1 MDNKNREISADE
13 LLRQLKANLA
23 QTEPRSESVVREPV
37 KAAERTKEETVE
49 AATVEPEK
57 SVGGSAGTKY
67 RFRVSSKAEWEAA
80 KAAKRQTERPV
91 VTQNTT
97 QDAMQA
103 SLQEDEAEIDAL
115 MKKFLTP
122 DEYDKFSRKKD
133 DVLQDELR
141 DNYREYT
148 IPEPPKPKDINES
161 IRDAEAYV
169 SGLESDSAEN
179 LPSVK
184 HDLDSGIERIHLP
197 RRSGRPDKGTNF
209 LRENADNAAT
219 KEFDSSGVLDA
230 LKKYDGNSQTSPTPE
245 DNAKTRV
252 LDSVAEL
259 ESKDEDMHR
268 EDENLRRINEF
279 DETDVNLM
287 IAFGMEDEL
296 AKTVGFDKVNEIE
309 EDLDRKGED
318 YQRAEGI
325 SRTAAEAKP
334 AFEYEAQSQTKQ
346 IFAKYKAVYRRLL
359 MKLGIAILLIL
370 GIFLYENIGIFGG
383 SLPDFL
389 SQTKYTVVYAMVDL
403 QLLLLVAA
411 LAWRSLLDGARN
423 IVKLQ
428 PSPTSVTVVLLV
440 MTVAYNA
447 GVCFLGRGQ
456 TTTLYNFPASLAV
469 FLTLCSEFMDI
480 KREIYSFNVVSSK
493 KLKYAMGKISGD
505 EAALET
511 RAFEEYIP
519 SDPAIF
525 RVGKTGFVSGF
536 YRRTATHSA
545 SRDVLNFIIPFSLLL
560 CAVFFVIGAV
570 MTGDARVS
578 MSTAYLALIFTMP
591 LSALITFSY
600 PFFRASHEAFDMESA
615 IIGDGSLDEYSEAS
629 VVSFEDKDVFPS
641 TGVKVKSVKVYGD
654 NRIDRVI
661 FNAASLF
668 RMVGGP
674 LSDVLDIA
682 TLELGHTDDV
692 EIVETAADGIEA
704 VVGGHHIYMGKED
717 YLRRNR
723 FIPVRDDDD
732 EAVENGGRISI
743 MYMVEDGEVA
753 AKLYVEY
760 MIDPDFEFVIK
771 RLYKAGVCVGIKT
784 FDPNINDRMLNMR
797 IKLAKYPVKILEC
810 RSLDDITETAERMD
824 SGIVSKSTSKSLLQT
839 LLLCDKV
846 LHVIRAGVM
855 VKAIAMIIGAV
866 ITGIVLF
873 LGIVPEVSSIYAALY
888 QIFWMLPVIVIAKLL
903 I

>member
-1 MDNKNREISADE
+1 MDNNKKEISADE

-23 QTEPRSESVVREPV
+23 QTKPQSAPADPEPV
-37 KAAERTKEETVE
+37 TNAPMAADETPAIE
-49 AATVEPEK
+49 KTAAPEK
-57 SVGGSAGTKY
+57 TAPKSRGTKY
-67 RFRVSSKAEWEAA
+67 RFKVSSKAEWEAA
-80 KAAKRQTERPV
+80 QAAKK
-91 VTQNTT
+91 
-97 QDAMQA
+97 QA
-103 SLQEDEAEIDAL
+103 AAPQSTAREDEAEIDAL

-122 DEYDKFSRKKD
+122 EEYDKFSRKKSD
-133 DVLQDELR
+133 AATEELR

-148 IPEPPKPKDINES
+148 IPEPPKPKDISES

-169 SGLESDSAEN
+169 STLESEPEAN
-179 LPSVK
+179 KHPVK
-184 HDLDSGIERIHLP
+184 HDLDDGIERISVP
-197 RRSGRPDKGTNF
+197 RRNGRPDKT
-209 LRENADNAAT
+209 REVVEDDAAT
-219 KEFDSSGVLDA
+219 REFDSASVLDV
-230 LKKYDGNSQTSPTPE
+230 LKKYDKDKQMPVPSE
-245 DNAKTRV
+245 DSAKTKV
-252 LDSVAEL
+252 LDSVSEDEAEAERARL
-259 ESKDEDMHR
+259 

-296 AKTVGFDKVNEIE
+296 AKTVGFDKVTELE

-318 YQRAEGI
+318 YQRAESI
-325 SRTAAEAKP
+325 SRAAAEIKP

-346 IFAKYKAVYRRLL
+346 IFAKYKAVYCRLL
-359 MKLGIAILLIL
+359 LKLGIAILLIF

-383 SLPDFL
+383 SMPEFL
-389 SQTKYTVVYAMVDL
+389 SQTKYTVVYTMVDL
-403 QLLLLVAA
+403 QLLLLVSA
-411 LAWRSLLDGARN
+411 LAWRSLLGGAKSIIR
-423 IVKLQ
+423 LQ
-428 PSPTSVTVVLLV
+428 PSPSGVTAVLLA
-440 MTVAYNA
+440 MTVFYNIGA
-447 GVCFLGRGQ
+447 CLLGRGQ
-456 TTTLYNFPASLAV
+456 ATVLYNFPASLAV
-469 FLTLCSEFMDI
+469 FFTLCGEFMDI

-493 KLKYAMGKISGD
+493 KLKYAMGRISGAD
-505 EAALET
+505 ATLET
-511 RAFEEYIP
+511 QAFEEYIP
-519 SDPAIF
+519 GDPAIF
-525 RVGKTGFVSGF
+525 RVCKAGFINGF
-536 YRRTATHSA
+536 YRRTATPSA
-545 SRDVLNFIIPFSLLL
+545 SRGVLSFIIPFSLIL
-560 CAVFFVIGAV
+560 CAVFFVVGAIV
-570 MTGDARVS
+570 TGDARVS
-578 MSTAYLALIFTMP
+578 MSTAYIALIFTMP
-591 LSALITFSY
+591 MSALITFSY
-600 PFFRASHEAFDMESA
+600 PFFRASHEAFGMDSA

-668 RMVGGP
+668 RVIGGP

-692 EIVETAADGIEA
+692 EIVETDADGIEA

-732 EAVENGGRISI
+732 EAVENGGKISI

-810 RSLDDITETAERMD
+810 RNLDDITRTAENVD
-824 SGIVSKSTSKSLLQT
+824 SGIVSKSSSKSLLQT

-846 LHVIRAGVM
+846 LHVIKTSVM

-866 ITGIVLF
+866 ITGVVLF

-888 QIFWMLPVIVIAKLL
+888 QIFWILPVIVIAKLF